1 MKIESSIHINRP
13 VTEVF
18 DFIMDY
24 SRHHE
29 WSGAVRVDLLTD
41 GPPGVGTKVN
51 YVGKFLG
58 RELATESVIT
68 VFEPPHRMGY
78 RIEMSGM
85 NADALQTFEEEN
97 GGTRMTWAYDGNFSG
112 LMSLFKF
119 AEGIFKQ
126 QSNKQMKEALENLKR
141 VLEQQ
146 PIRS

>member
-68 VFEPPHRMGY
+68 VFEPPRRMGY

-126 QSNKQMKEALENLKR
+126 Q
-141 VLEQQ
+141 